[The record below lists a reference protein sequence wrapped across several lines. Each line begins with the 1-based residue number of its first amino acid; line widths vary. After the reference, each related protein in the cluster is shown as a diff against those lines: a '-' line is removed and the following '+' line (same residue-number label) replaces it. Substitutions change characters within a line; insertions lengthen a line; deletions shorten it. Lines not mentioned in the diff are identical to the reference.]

1 MKLKR
6 TEPFYHYEFGGDD
19 EIEGFLHI
27 IGNRPLTE
35 KEIIR
40 LEKEV
45 EDTVTG
51 GAEAISDEI
60 NKRILERILN
70 KKNGL

>member
-19 EIEGFLHI
+19 ETEGFLQV
-27 IGNRPLTE
+27 IGNHPLTE
-35 KEIIR
+35 KEIVR
-40 LEKEV
+40 LEKEA
-45 EDTVTG
+45 EDIING
-51 GAEAISDEI
+51 GTEAISDEI

-70 KKNGL
+70 KKK